1 MQRGRELSRAVDSYL
16 KAISTPKRRGRQ
28 LTAAQLTER
37 IADAKAEA
45 EDAIG
50 VARLQ
55 TLQNLRD
62 LEAKKAAIE
71 KQNVSKDELKEL
83 EADFIDA
90 AAEYGDSKG
99 IDYQTWRQA
108 GVPAAVLKKAGI
120 K

>member
-1 MQRGRELSRAVDSYL
+1 VDGYL
-16 KAISTPKRRGRQ
+16 RAISSPKRRGRQ
-28 LTAAQLTER
+28 LTAVQLAER

-45 EDAIG
+45 EAATG

-71 KQNVSKDELKEL
+71 KQSVSKDELKEL
-83 EADFIDA
+83 EADFVDA
-90 AAEYGDSKG
+90 AAEYGESKG
-99 IDYQTWRQA
+99 IDFQTWRQA